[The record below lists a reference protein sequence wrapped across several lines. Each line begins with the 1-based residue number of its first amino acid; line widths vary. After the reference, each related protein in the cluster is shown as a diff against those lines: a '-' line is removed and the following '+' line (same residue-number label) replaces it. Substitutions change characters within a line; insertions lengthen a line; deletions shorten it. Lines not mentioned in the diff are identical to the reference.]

1 MDPNELIL
9 VSVDDHIVE
18 PPNVFEGR
26 LPKQYEDKAPQFVT
40 RDDGTQ
46 AWRYEGLE
54 IPNFGLNAVAG
65 RPPEE
70 YGMEP
75 TAVDDIRAGTW
86 DVHERVKDQSANGVL
101 ASLNFPSFPRFT
113 GQVFAENLRDPGQGV
128 AMVRAYND
136 WHIDGWC
143 GAYPDRFIPLAIPLL
158 WDPQLLADEV
168 RRVVAK
174 GCHAMT
180 FTSNPHDLGYP
191 SFHTDHW
198 DPFWAACEENEV
210 VVCIHLGSNS
220 KIDVTSP
227 DAPMTVQITGAGISL
242 FTCASDLLWSPVF
255 TKFPNI
261 RVALSEGGIGWIP
274 YFLERADYVYK
285 HHSAWTGADFSGRLP
300 SEVFNEH
307 VITCFIDDEVGVAN
321 RERLNIDMITW
332 ECDYPHSDSTWPNAP
347 ETVVRYLS
355 DVPAGEVAKITHEN
369 AMRLFKFDP
378 YPIRPKD
385 RCTAGALRAE
395 VAGHDIALVSR
406 GSTTHETTLRV
417 FDADF
422 GRTGAAR

>member
-1 MDPNELIL
+1 
-9 VSVDDHIVE
+9 
-18 PPNVFEGR
+18 
-26 LPKQYEDKAPQFVT
+26 
-40 RDDGTQ
+40 
-46 AWRYEGLE
+46 
-54 IPNFGLNAVAG
+54 
-65 RPPEE
+65 
-70 YGMEP
+70 
-75 TAVDDIRAGTW
+75 
-86 DVHERVKDQSANGVL
+86 
-101 ASLNFPSFPRFT
+101 
-113 GQVFAENLRDPGQGV
+113 
-128 AMVRAYND
+128 VRAYND

-285 HHSAWTGADFSGRLP
+285 HHSAWTGADFGGRLP